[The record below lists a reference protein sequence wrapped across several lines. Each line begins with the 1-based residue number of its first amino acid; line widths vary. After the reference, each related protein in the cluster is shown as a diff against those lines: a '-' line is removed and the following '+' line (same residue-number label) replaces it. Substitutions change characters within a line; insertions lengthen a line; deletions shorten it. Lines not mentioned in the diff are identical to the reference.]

1 MIGKTVSHYSITAE
15 LGRGGMGV
23 VYQAEHTRLR
33 QPVALKFLP
42 AELTADKDSRT
53 RFVHEAQAASSLK
66 HHHVCTIHD
75 IDETDDG
82 QLFICMDLYE
92 GGSLKDR
99 VAGGAMAVDE
109 ALKLAAQVADGLSA
123 AHEAGIV
130 HRDIKPANILLTQ
143 KGEAVIADFGLAKLS
158 DWTNVTKTGSTVGTA
173 VYMSPE
179 QAQGGNVDHRS
190 DIWSLGVMLYQMLT
204 GVLPFEAGHNAAIA
218 YSIVNTDPAP
228 LSVHRADIPAD
239 VQPIIDRCLAKNP
252 ADRYPSAAELRD
264 DLKALR
270 SGGDSSSSSS
280 TVSAR
285 TQKRNLIVGIMSI
298 ILGIVVVIMAL

>member
-66 HHHVCTIHD
+66 HNHVCTIHD

-92 GGSLKDR
+92 GGSIKDR
-99 VAGGAMAVDE
+99 VAGGAMDINE

-130 HRDIKPANILLTQ
+130 HRDVKPANILLVQ
-143 KGEAVIADFGLAKLS
+143 GSDEVKVVDFGLAWPKSLA
-158 DWTNVTKTGSTVGTA
+158 NRAGTPL
-173 VYMSPE
+173 YMSPE
-179 QAQGGNVDHRS
+179 ACQGKRIDEKS
-190 DIWSLGVMLYQMLT
+190 DVYALGV
-204 GVLPFEAGHNAAIA
+204 
-218 YSIVNTDPAP
+218 
-228 LSVHRADIPAD
+228 
-239 VQPIIDRCLAKNP
+239 CL
-252 ADRYPSAAELRD
+252 
-264 DLKALR
+264 
-270 SGGDSSSSSS
+270 
-280 TVSAR
+280 
-285 TQKRNLIVGIMSI
+285 
-298 ILGIVVVIMAL
+298 